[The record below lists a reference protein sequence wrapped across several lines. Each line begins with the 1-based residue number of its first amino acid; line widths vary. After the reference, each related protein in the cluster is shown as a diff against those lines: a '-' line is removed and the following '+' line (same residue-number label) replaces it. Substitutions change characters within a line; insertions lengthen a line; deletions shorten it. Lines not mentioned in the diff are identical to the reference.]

1 MRLLIISHTEH
12 HHQDG
17 TVAGWGP
24 TTREIDTL
32 ASLFDEVIHLAY
44 LHPGEAPNSA
54 LPYRSPRI
62 APHLLPPSGGS
73 RLMDKL
79 NILAQYPRYLR
90 AIVHELRAADVVH
103 VRCPAN
109 ISLLAL
115 ICLAV
120 SRKPRRRWIKYAGNW
135 QPAQREPLSY
145 SLQRWL
151 LRHNLVRG
159 SVTVNGCWDG
169 QEMHVRSFLN
179 PCLTQEELD
188 EAYRE
193 SKDKQLTQPIRLLFV
208 GRLESAKGA
217 GELLRITAQLQ
228 SADMPVQLDVI
239 GDGPEAPVFHQQAL
253 ELGVSA
259 VTTFHGWLPRTDLGA
274 YYARAH
280 FLLLPTRNE
289 GWPKVIGEAM
299 AYGVVP
305 LAGRVSSIPYYLQTF
320 RVGKALNCTD
330 VGAFVDA
337 ILHYAQRPAV
347 WREESER
354 SREVAHLFSY
364 DRYLEAVRDM
374 LESE

>member
-1 MRLLIISHTEH
+1 
-12 HHQDG
+12 
-17 TVAGWGP
+17 
-24 TTREIDTL
+24 
-32 ASLFDEVIHLAY
+32 
-44 LHPGEAPNSA
+44 
-54 LPYRSPRI
+54 
-62 APHLLPPSGGS
+62 
-73 RLMDKL
+73 MDKL

-115 ICLAV
+115 ICLAM

-135 QPAQREPLSY
+135 QPDQREPLSY

-169 QEMHVRSFLN
+169 QESHVRSFLN

-228 SADMPVQLDVI
+228 SVDMPVQLDVI

-253 ELGVSA
+253 ELGVNA

-274 YYARAH
+274 YYAQAH

-289 GWPKVIGEAM
+289 GWPKAIGEAM

-305 LAGRVSSIPYYLQTF
+305 LAGRVSSIPYYLETF
-320 RVGKALNCTD
+320 RVGKALDCTD

-337 ILHYAQRPAV
+337 ILHYAKRPAV

-354 SREVAHLFSY
+354 SREAAHLFSY